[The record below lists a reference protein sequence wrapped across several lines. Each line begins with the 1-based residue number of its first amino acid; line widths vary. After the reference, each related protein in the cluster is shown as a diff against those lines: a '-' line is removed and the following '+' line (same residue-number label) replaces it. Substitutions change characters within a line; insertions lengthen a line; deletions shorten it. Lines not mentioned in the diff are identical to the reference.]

1 MTHRIS
7 YDGGYTWVNQT
18 HRWPSALSVSD
29 NTFEWDFQADG
40 NLDLAVI
47 SMRVHTDSNGTSSD
61 VDLVF
66 HIRDYRESM
75 EADSITIIGLGDL
88 DATSGAGNDVRFDFS
103 SFAILPDG
111 GIVDAYHD
119 AILMFLRT

>member
-1 MTHRIS
+1 M
-7 YDGGYTWVNQT
+7 
-18 HRWPSALSVSD
+18 SD

-47 SMRVHTDSNGTSSD
+47 SMRVQTEMNGTSSD
-61 VDLVF
+61 IDLVF

-75 EADSITIIGLGDL
+75 EADSITLIGLGDL

-111 GIVDAYHD
+111 GVVVAYHD
-119 AILMFLRT
+119 SSEGCTDDTPCDPMFAIELELPESYFYG